1 MHKGMDEGSD
11 VGNGTMK
18 YAADERELRLR
29 FMPAGSDRKQG
40 AVIFIEDWS
49 QMEIQAQQ
57 LKLAALGR
65 LTGNIAHEI
74 RNPLSAISHANEL
87 LQEEMHDADS
97 LHLLQIVADNVQ
109 RLDQMVKEVLEL
121 NRRDRTQQEAI
132 VLEDFLTEFH
142 EQFCQTE
149 KILPL
154 CFQLDI
160 GDNSA
165 NVTFDRRHLNQVLWN
180 ICRNGDRKSTRLNS
194 SH

>member
-11 VGNGTMK
+11 VGHGTMK

-74 RNPLSAISHANEL
+74 RNPLSAISPAQEL
-87 LQEEMHDADS
+87 LQEEMNDAAS
-97 LHLLQIVADNVQ
+97 LPRLQSQD
-109 RLDQMVKEVLEL
+109 E
-121 NRRDRTQQEAI
+121 
-132 VLEDFLTEFH
+132 
-142 EQFCQTE
+142 
-149 KILPL
+149 
-154 CFQLDI
+154 
-160 GDNSA
+160 
-165 NVTFDRRHLNQVLWN
+165 
-180 ICRNGDRKSTRLNS
+180 
-194 SH
+194 